1 MKPSIPPR
9 EDRESLGSQ
18 KRNVKIALV
27 GRVKEFPA
35 ESRFRSWLRRI
46 GDIAALPVYGGEY
59 ALYVG
64 RRRVFGISLGIVG
77 LAVLL
82 AFVPRLRSLVWPGIV
97 WALLVV
103 SAIVVLGVAVSILVA
118 VVSMYT
124 GYSPLKSEV
133 RSTTN
138 ALSGVRGGVVPFL
151 GRPNVSGEPASQWAD
166 VLSNLRS
173 AEFALSKL
181 EGCPRFGTFTG
192 MQKGQYYQA
201 LGEVQTLIREITNE
215 TSQPRIAS

>member
-9 EDRESLGSQ
+9 EDRESLRSQ

-27 GRVKEFPA
+27 GRVKESPA
-35 ESRFRSWLRRI
+35 ESRFRNWLGRI
-46 GDIAALPVYGGEY
+46 GDIAAMPVYGGEY

-64 RRRVFGISLGIVG
+64 RRRVLGIGLGIVG

-82 AFVPRLRSLVWPGIV
+82 AIFPRLRSLVWPGIA

-103 SAIVVLGVAVSILVA
+103 SAIVVLCVAVSILVA

-124 GYSPLKSEV
+124 GYSPLNSES
-133 RSTTN
+133 RSSTN
-138 ALSGVRGGVVPFL
+138 ALSGVQGDVVPFQ
-151 GRPNVSGEPASQWAD
+151 GRPNVSGEPATQWAD

-173 AEFALSKL
+173 AEFALSQL
-181 EGCPRFGTFTG
+181 EGSHLFGTFTG
-192 MQKGQYYQA
+192 KQKGQYYQA
-201 LGEVQTLIREITNE
+201 LGEVQTLIREISNE
-215 TSQPRIAS
+215 TSQHRMAS